1 MVADRVEREIL
12 IQAPVE
18 VVWRVVTE
26 PEQISRWWSDTAD
39 IDLRPGGEGTLTWDA
54 RATSQAAT
62 VRIVVQRLEPP
73 HLFSF
78 RWLHPAGAQA
88 REGNSALV
96 EFTLA
101 AEGEGT
107 RLRVVESGLLALD
120 WPEQERARYAEE
132 HGSGWDVH
140 LASLRDHVARVS
152 RASAPS

>member
-26 PEQISRWWSDTAD
+26 PEQISRWWSDTAE

-73 HLFSF
+73 HRFSF
-78 RWLHPAGAQA
+78 RWLHQGDAEA

-107 RLRVVESGLLALD
+107 RLRVVESGFRAVG
-120 WPEQERARYAEE
+120 WPEEDMERYVEE

-140 LASLRDHVARVS
+140 LASLRDHVGRLS
-152 RASAPS
+152 RASAPR